1 MTQPD
6 AGELARLL
14 AGNVASLVRELLPAG
29 HREGSE
35 WVHPSL
41 SGTSKRSL
49 SVRLFGA
56 KAGVWGDFSSG
67 EAGDA
72 LDLVKLVCF
81 HGDADKSAAIGW
93 ARSWLGLGDGAAPS
107 APRRAP
113 APAELTEYAAV
124 DAETAA
130 RRRAAQRI
138 FLGAQVALAGTP
150 AAAYL
155 AHRGLDLAEL
165 GRQPRSLRFHPAL
178 MNRESDRAWPA
189 MVAAVTNGAGIIVAT
204 HRTWLQQDED
214 GNWIKARLRSPKMS
228 LGPVAGGSIR
238 IWRGASGKRLASAP
252 AGETAVIAE
261 GIEDGLACA
270 LLCPEL
276 RVLSAVSLA
285 NLARVELP
293 PAIATVI
300 LAADNDGANE
310 AAARALQCAVDRFAK
325 DGRVVRVARSPV
337 GKDFAD
343 LLAAASE

>member
-29 HREGSE
+29 HREASE

-49 SVRLFGA
+49 SVRLAGI
-56 KAGVWGDFSSG
+56 KAGVWADFSSG

-72 LDLVKLVCF
+72 LDLVAFVQF
-81 HGDADKSAAIGW
+81 RGDKSAAIAW
-93 ARSWLGLGDGAAPS
+93 ARAWLGLGDG
-107 APRRAP
+107 P
-113 APAELTEYAAV
+113 APAGQRRTLALPAAPAEI

-130 RRRAAQRI
+130 KRAAAQRV
-138 FLGAQVALAGTP
+138 FLGAQVAIAGTP
-150 AAAYL
+150 AAGYL
-155 AHRGLDLAEL
+155 AQRGIDLAEL

-178 MNRESDRAWPA
+178 QNRESDRAWPA
-189 MVAAVTNGAGIIVAT
+189 MVAAVTDCAGCMVAV
-204 HRTWLQQDED
+204 HRTWLQQDES
-214 GNWIKARLRSPKMS
+214 GHWVKARLRNPKMS
-228 LGPVAGGSIR
+228 LGMLAGGSIR
-238 IWRGASGKRLASAP
+238 IWRGASGKPLARAA
-252 AGETAVIAE
+252 AGEAVLIAE
-261 GIEDGLACA
+261 GIEDALSCA

-276 RVLSAVSLA
+276 RILSAVSLS
-285 NLARVELP
+285 NMARVTLP

-310 AAARALQCAVDRFAK
+310 AAARALQRAIDRFAGE
-325 DGRVVRVARSPV
+325 GRTVRVARSPV

-343 LLAAASE
+343 LLAVASA